1 VEKKTKD
8 IKNKKEELQNLVN
21 SFDRNVIFVQT
32 NLQGIIT
39 HPSQAFCKI
48 SGYDFDELI
57 NKPVSI
63 IKHPDTSKKTH
74 EDLWKTIKANLIWQ
88 GEFKNRNKE
97 GKDYWLYS
105 KIEPEYNN
113 ENHQIGYKA
122 ISQDITNRKIVED
135 LSKNLELKVEE
146 RTYELEVQKAQI
158 EIILENIMLP
168 VLITSKKDRTILYA
182 NEYSSIQYE
191 IPVEKLIGKSIDTVY
206 TNLNQKDEILTQ
218 MEKYGYVEN
227 LEQRYKTNNGKE
239 FIALLSVK
247 PIKYKDEDAYIG
259 MVVDVTKQKDIEKE
273 IKLINKQMKD
283 SIEYASLIQHALIPS
298 NDLFRKYF
306 SDYLTIW
313 HPKDIVGGDIYLF
326 EELRD
331 DNECILMVIDCTG
344 HGVPGAFVTMLVKAI
359 ERQIV
364 SNIKNSNEIVSPAK
378 ILSIF
383 NKSMKH
389 LLKQEDEYSISNAG
403 FDGGILYYN
412 KKERIIKFAGA
423 QIPLFYEYQ
432 GEIKIIKGDRQSIGY
447 KKSDANFEFNEFTVE
462 VKEGMQFYITTDGY
476 LDQNGGEKDFP
487 FGKKRFAKIIKE
499 NYKLPF
505 ADQQEVFLYEMMNY
519 QGNNDRNDD
528 MAIVGI
534 KI

>member
-1 VEKKTKD
+1 
-8 IKNKKEELQNLVN
+8 
-21 SFDRNVIFVQT
+21 
-32 NLQGIIT
+32 
-39 HPSQAFCKI
+39 
-48 SGYDFDELI
+48 
-57 NKPVSI
+57 
-63 IKHPDTSKKTH
+63 
-74 EDLWKTIKANLIWQ
+74 
-88 GEFKNRNKE
+88 
-97 GKDYWLYS
+97 
-105 KIEPEYNN
+105 
-113 ENHQIGYKA
+113 
-122 ISQDITNRKIVED
+122 
-135 LSKNLELKVEE
+135 
-146 RTYELEVQKAQI
+146 
-158 EIILENIMLP
+158 
-168 VLITSKKDRTILYA
+168 
-182 NEYSSIQYE
+182 
-191 IPVEKLIGKSIDTVY
+191 
-206 TNLNQKDEILTQ
+206 